1 MTNEERLLEFIR
13 KHPGKDDDELAL
25 MTQIEPR
32 QQVNQ
37 ICNRLAKKGVLVREK
52 GPKNKLVNRI
62 R

>member
-1 MTNEERLLEFIR
+1 MTNQQRLLEFIR
-13 KHPGKDDDELAL
+13 EHPGEDDDELARL
-25 MTQIEPR
+25 TQIEPR

-52 GPKNKLVNRI
+52 GPRNKLVNRT